1 MIISLLQISISIK
14 ILQIIEIL
22 ALKMMKKIKNYQK
35 VNLRFS

>member
-1 MIISLLQISISIK
+1 MIISQLQISVSIK

-22 ALKMMKKIKNYQK
+22 AFKMMKKIKNYQK

>member
-1 MIISLLQISISIK
+1 MIISQLQINISIR

-35 VNLRFS
+35 VNIRFN